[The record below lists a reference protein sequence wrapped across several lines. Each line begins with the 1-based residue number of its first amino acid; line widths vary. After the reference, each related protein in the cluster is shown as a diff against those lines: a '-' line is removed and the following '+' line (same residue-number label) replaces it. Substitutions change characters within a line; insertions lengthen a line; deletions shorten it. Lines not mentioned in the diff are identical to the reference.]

1 MTYVNNVSSTT
12 DWHQQMS
19 ALMDGTL
26 DVQQTH
32 ALLQACEQDKDL
44 LQTWA
49 SYHAAGDA
57 LRTHWAGRTVADAAV
72 TAVATAPAAAP
83 LAVSAL
89 HKSTAAANDSVFRW
103 RMVAGIAAVAA
114 VGSIIWSLAGNPSG
128 PAGAQLA
135 QQQVPQVASQPA
147 VLPVGPA
154 TVVAS
159 SIEQAAPPVMLR
171 DPRLDELLAAHKQF
185 GGASALQQPA
195 GFLRNATFVPSSR

>member
-1 MTYVNNVSSTT
+1 MTYANHVSSQL

-26 DVQQTH
+26 DVQQTQ
-32 ALLQACEQDKDL
+32 ALLQACEQDNDL
-44 LQTWA
+44 VQAWA

-57 LRTHWAGRTVADAAV
+57 LRTHWTGRTASGSTMAAQGVSPAIVAKD
-72 TAVATAPAAAP
+72 T
-83 LAVSAL
+83 S
-89 HKSTAAANDSVFRW
+89 KRAANDSVFRW
-103 RMVAGIAAVAA
+103 RLVAGFAAITAI
-114 VGSIIWSLAGNPSG
+114 GSIIWSLAGNQSG
-128 PAGAQLA
+128 PTGAQLA
-135 QQQVPQVASQPA
+135 QQVPQNSSQPA
-147 VLPVGPA
+147 VAAAGPA

-159 SIEQAAPPVMLR
+159 SIEQAAPPQIMLR